1 MLRTLAVKKN
11 ENGENDFHQ
20 FCEHARRGRCQ
31 PGVCQGP
38 GGKEDQQK
46 GWQVVLQTI
55 RYTNL
60 QHEQVFKWSRYFF
73 ISRYLSDLFYMA
85 PIYHQAFTKLD
96 KLLVVDSTD
105 LTIVSDIKVPVT
117 GVKKS

>member
-1 MLRTLAVKKN
+1 MVKI
-11 ENGENDFHQ
+11 F
-20 FCEHARRGRCQ
+20 
-31 PGVCQGP
+31 
-38 GGKEDQQK
+38 
-46 GWQVVLQTI
+46 L
-55 RYTNL
+55 
-60 QHEQVFKWSRYFF
+60 